1 MDLFLGGSETTSTSL
16 NWTILYLLHYPE
28 VHGLKSTIL
37 NIMLTVGIFFFKKKE
52 KYLINLNLPYRG
64 FLNLQAYFWILG
76 LWGAHKL
83 MIHPKIFL
91 FLKTFQQYF
100 CDDKDD
106 DAILM

>member
-37 NIMLTVGIFFFKKKE
+37 NIMQSGSFFSLKKE

-64 FLNLQAYFWILG
+64 FLNFQAYFWILG

-83 MIHPKIFL
+83 IQKFSC
-91 FLKTFQQYF
+91 F
-100 CDDKDD
+100 
-106 DAILM
+106 